1 MKFYRRL
8 MFFVLAISVLLTA
21 SARAAIELKR
31 SADTNVEPRSKRES
45 TAENTTSGTEPRNEV
60 ALPVLMPLPLE
71 LLSLDKVCHVAY
83 LDAFNILKEDNSCS
97 RFFGG
102 SAASVEVLNKLAS
115 QMQRKRLVDRGIGI
129 RMWGQFT
136 HVKNMRTGFS
146 YRLFDN
152 AMVNTNGP
160 FYSRVPFGAASAQ
173 YQHVGHFPS
182 YTREARVLM
191 LFHEL
196 GHLIQG
202 SDGHWLIPDDF
213 NNYQRNLANT
223 MTIEARC
230 KKQLRS
236 LD

>member
-8 MFFVLAISVLLTA
+8 MFFVLAISVLRMA
-21 SARAAIELKR
+21 SAGAAIESER
-31 SADTNVEPRSKRES
+31 SADTEVEPRSKRES
-45 TAENTTSGTEPRNEV
+45 TTEHTASGTEAWNEV
-60 ALPVLMPLPLE
+60 PLPVLMPLPLE

-83 LDAFNILKEDNSCS
+83 LDAFNILKDDNSCS

-102 SAASVEVLNKLAS
+102 SASSVEVLNKLAL
-115 QMQRKRLVDRGIGI
+115 QMQRKRLIDRGIGI
-129 RMWGQFT
+129 RMSGRFT
-136 HVKNMRTGFS
+136 HVENMRTGFS

-152 AMVNTNGP
+152 ALVNTNGP

-173 YQHVGHFPS
+173 YQHVGRFPS
-182 YTREARVLM
+182 YTRGARVLM

-202 SDGHWLIPDDF
+202 SNGHWLIPDDF
-213 NNYQRNLANT
+213 NNYKRILENT
-223 MTIEARC
+223 TAVEARC